1 LCKKR
6 VFALCIHP
14 VTAEGG
20 AIMIAH
26 PVHPPN
32 KPSLANTRLLYPC
45 PRGASIRK
53 AAEVMSN
60 GR

>member
-1 LCKKR
+1 
-6 VFALCIHP
+6 
-14 VTAEGG
+14 
-20 AIMIAH
+20 MIAH